1 LVYREAEMT
10 VKVNIIENGEGV
22 EIVATGTVN
31 GREIIQAQ
39 EQIYDE
45 KYLANQRFHII
56 DKSKCTEFD
65 VTVND
70 IMTISKFDKR
80 ASVINPNIII
90 AIVESEFLRSSL
102 SNLWQAKV
110 NDFIFKTKSFTN
122 RHEAMAWINDNKK
135 S

>member
-1 LVYREAEMT
+1 MT
-10 VKVNIIENGEGV
+10 VKVNILENGEGV
-22 EIVATGTVN
+22 EIVATGMVS

-45 KYLANQRFHII
+45 KYLAKQRYHII

-70 IMTISKFDKR
+70 IMSISKFDKK
-80 ASVINPNIII
+80 ASAINPNIII
-90 AIVESEFLRSSL
+90 AIVESESLRFSL

-110 NDFIFKTKSFTN
+110 NDFISKTKSFVN
-122 RHEAMAWINDNKK
+122 RHEAMIWINENKK
-135 S
+135 ANKIR

>member
-1 LVYREAEMT
+1 MT
-10 VKVNIIENGEGV
+10 VKVNILENGEGV

-45 KYLANQRFHII
+45 KYLAKQRYHII

-70 IMTISKFDKR
+70 IMSISKFDKK
-80 ASVINPNIII
+80 ASAINPNIII
-90 AIVESEFLRSSL
+90 AIVESESLRFSL

-110 NDFIFKTKSFTN
+110 NDFISKTKSFTN
-122 RHEAMAWINDNKK
+122 RHEAMAWINANKING
-135 S
+135 